1 MKLWGGRFAKAT
13 DSLAHQY
20 NASLP
25 FDQRLFDADITASIA
40 WARALVGAGVLTTAE
55 MQAISAGLEQVRLEL
70 REGSIAA
77 EATDEDIHTL
87 VERRLT
93 EIAGPVGGKLHTGRS
108 RNDQVATDFR
118 LWTMDAAGELLGHI
132 GQLQRA
138 LIEAARADL
147 LVPLPGYTHLQHA
160 QPITWGHWLLAHF
173 WSLSRDVER
182 FKNARAAAAVLP
194 LGSGALA
201 GTAFDIDRQALAD
214 ELGFAAVSQNSLDGV
229 SDRDFAA
236 DFLYAATM
244 LGLHLSR
251 LSEQLIIYSSPEF
264 SFVVMDDAYSTG
276 SSLMP
281 QKKNPDMLELT
292 RGKAGRLIGNLTGLL
307 AVLKGLPS
315 AYDKDLQEDK
325 EPLFDAFDTLA
336 LALPVMAGL
345 VSTMRIRPERM
356 AASLEPSMLA
366 TDLAD
371 YLVKRGLPFRQAHEV
386 AGQAVQLAEQG
397 GQALDELTLA
407 QLQTLSDRFDE
418 DVAAVFDVVHSLNSR
433 AVTGGTSAEAL
444 ERQLAAAEAIIKGAE
459 GSSLTTLSRQD
470 TFVKRRRYHGRGQ

>member
-1 MKLWGGRFAKAT
+1 LSNPEENMKLWGGRFAKQT
-13 DSLAHQY
+13 DSLAHRY

-25 FDQRLFDADITASIA
+25 FDQRLFEVDITASVA
-40 WARALVGAGVLTTAE
+40 WARALVGAGVLSTAE
-55 MQAISAGLEQVRLEL
+55 METIVAGLDQVRAEICD
-70 REGSIAA
+70 GSLVVQAA
-77 EATDEDIHTL
+77 DEDIHTL

-93 EIAGPVGGKLHTGRS
+93 EIVGPVGGKLHSGRS

-118 LWTMDAAGELLGHI
+118 LWVMEAADSVIEEI
-132 GQLQRA
+132 GGLQRA
-138 LIEAARADL
+138 LVDGARADL
-147 LVPLPGYTHLQHA
+147 LTPLPGYTHLQHA
-160 QPITWGHWLLAHF
+160 QPVTWGHWLLAHF
-173 WSLSRDVER
+173 WALTRDAER

-201 GTAFDIDRQALAD
+201 GTSFDIDRQALAD
-214 ELGFAAVSQNSLDGV
+214 ELGFDSISQNSLDGV

-251 LSEQLIIYSSPEF
+251 LSEQLILYSSPEF
-264 SFVVMDDAYSTG
+264 GFVVMDDAYSTG

-325 EPLFDAFDTLA
+325 EPVFDAFDTLA
-336 LALPVMAGL
+336 LALPVMAG
-345 VSTMRIRPERM
+345 VISTMRIRPERM

-371 YLVKRGLPFRQAHEV
+371 YLVKAGLPFRQAHEV
-386 AGQAVQLAEQG
+386 AGQAVQLAEREG
-397 GQALDELTLA
+397 VRLDELTLA
-407 QLQTLSDRFDE
+407 QLQGLDDRFEE
-418 DVAAVFDVVHSLNSR
+418 DVTAVFDVAHSLNSR
-433 AVTGGTSAEAL
+433 AVEGGTAAEAL
-444 ERQLAAAEAIIKGAE
+444 ERQLAAAEARLR
-459 GSSLTTLSRQD
+459 S
-470 TFVKRRRYHGRGQ
+470 